1 MKLAYCHCVES
12 VLGCLLE
19 REVAAAGGGAA
30 VCEEAKS
37 VVVVEAI
44 GVWGWLGVA
53 KAGARTI
60 E

>member
-1 MKLAYCHCVES
+1 MKLAYCHCVGS

-19 REVAAAGGGAA
+19 REVTAAGGGAA

-44 GVWGWLGVA
+44 GVWGW
-53 KAGARTI
+53 